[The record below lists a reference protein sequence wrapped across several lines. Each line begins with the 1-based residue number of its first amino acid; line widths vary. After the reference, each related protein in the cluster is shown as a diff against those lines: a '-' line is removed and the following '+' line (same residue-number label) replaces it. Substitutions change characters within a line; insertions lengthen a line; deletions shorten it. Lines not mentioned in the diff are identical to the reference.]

1 MLEELGK
8 YDIILI
14 IGNYGSGKSSLAK
27 EHFKERK
34 RINRHEI
41 RHHLKEMTEHGK
53 KWSPDDWN
61 EDIEGLVRHIE
72 HDIICHFL
80 ERNEKIIIDNTSLT
94 EKGRKKYVDYTRKY
108 NKIIA
113 CIFMKREVS
122 ILLEQN
128 KKKEFPVPDHII
140 VQLLA
145 KTELPSVEEGFN
157 KVVFA

>member
-27 EHFKERK
+27 EHFKERQ

-41 RHHLKEMTEHGK
+41 RHHLKEMTEHGE

-80 ERNEKIIIDNTSLT
+80 EKNEKIIIDNTSLT

-108 NKIIA
+108 NKTIA
-113 CIFMKREVS
+113 CIFMKRDVS

-140 VQLLA
+140 VQLFA

-157 KVVFA
+157 KIVFA